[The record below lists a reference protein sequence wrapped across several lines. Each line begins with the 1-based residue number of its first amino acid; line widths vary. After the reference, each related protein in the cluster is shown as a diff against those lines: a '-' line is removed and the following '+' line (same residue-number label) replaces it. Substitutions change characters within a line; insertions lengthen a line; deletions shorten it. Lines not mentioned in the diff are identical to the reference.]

1 MDAGRLKRM
10 VTLLLDATRLEVVL
24 SSFERTLARRSE
36 PVRVE
41 RSHISKVQLT
51 DDAWTWLRGV
61 PNPGTRVRGT
71 VAMGTWRSAGA
82 ADFVV
87 VRRRHAAVVIDL
99 DGDPEFE
106 RLVLTTRHGLALV
119 QALHLETD
127 DAATEVTEI
136 VAAAGD
142 APPAPTGA
150 TKPARAPRPRRAPK
164 PATV

>member
-1 MDAGRLKRM
+1 M

-24 SSFERTLARRSE
+24 SPIERALARRSD
-36 PVRVE
+36 PVHVD
-41 RSHISKVQLT
+41 RSHITKVQLT

-61 PNPGTRVRGT
+61 PNPGTHIRGT

-87 VRRRHAAVVIDL
+87 VRRKLPAAVIDL
-99 DGDPEFE
+99 EGDDEFT
-106 RLVLTTRHGLALV
+106 RLVLTTGHGLALV
-119 QALHLETD
+119 QALRLEGD

-142 APPAPTGA
+142 APPASAGA

-164 PATV
+164 PATA

>member
-1 MDAGRLKRM
+1 M

-106 RLVLTTRHGLALV
+106 RLVLTDTARARARAG
-119 QALHLETD
+119 
-127 DAATEVTEI
+127 AAPRDRRR
-136 VAAAGD
+136 GD
-142 APPAPTGA
+142 RGHRDRRRGRRCT
-150 TKPARAPRPRRAPK
+150 ARLGGCHEARARPEAAPRPQTRDGV
-164 PATV
+164 TGVS